1 MATIGKRADSKGTIH
16 WQVKIRLRGH
26 APLSRTF
33 DRKTDA
39 RAWADEMESAIR
51 RGGMISTEADATTL
65 GEALERYG
73 REVTPQKK
81 GATRELERV
90 LAWMKHPLAHKYLAR
105 LRGADFAAYRDERR
119 AAGKAENTIRLE
131 LALVSH
137 LFKIAASDW
146 GMESLRNPIR
156 NVHMPKGS
164 TPRDRRLLPG
174 EESKL
179 MPALAEIDPYLRP
192 MAELALETAMRQG
205 ELLALDDTDVDLKT
219 RVALLRDTKNGETR
233 PVPLSTRAVA
243 IIKALPKQIHGAA
256 HLFPLHRDFVIR
268 SFRAAC
274 VKCGIEGVT
283 FHTLRH
289 EATTR
294 LCERLPM
301 HEVMRITGHK
311 TPAMLMRYYHPKPE
325 DLAKKLG

>member
-1 MATIGKRADSKGTIH
+1 MATIGKRTDSKGATH

-39 RAWADEMESAIR
+39 RAWADEMEFAIR

-73 REVTPQKK
+73 REITPHKK
-81 GATRELERV
+81 SAVRELERV

-119 AAGKAENTIRLE
+119 AAGKAENTVRLE
-131 LALVSH
+131 LAVVSH
-137 LFKIAASDW
+137 MFKIAASDW

-164 TPRDRRLLPG
+164 TPRDRRLFPD
-174 EESKL
+174 EEEKL
-179 MPALAEIDPYLRP
+179 MPALAEINAYLRP
-192 MAELALETAMRQG
+192 LAELALETAMRQG
-205 ELLALDDTDVDLKT
+205 ELLSLVGADVDLRT
-219 RVALLRDTKNGETR
+219 RVALLRDTKNGDAR
-233 PVPLSTRAVA
+233 AVPLSTRAIA
-243 IIKALPKQIHGAA
+243 IVKALPQQLDSAA
-256 HLFPLHRDFVIR
+256 PLFPLRRDFVIR
-268 SFRAAC
+268 SFSAAC
-274 VKCGIEGVT
+274 KACGIEGVT